1 MSEQNG
7 WTEDRD
13 ELDVETSYLTE
24 VEQSFINQM
33 GDMLADHEVRIEAL
47 EKEAADP
54 DPPRDWITRNRL
66 RGQWEELARWVDWL
80 NANYSQP
87 DDRRVPA
94 CWPAHKGLV
103 HQLAALRAAWRAA
116 VLADEKSKER
126 GNAVVAFH
134 DYHLFPFFHRLSDRH
149 LYPCVHAAHRPDEEH
164 APTDLSH
171 LPEDLVEI
179 EPEAADDGAR
189 PVMEAEDA
197 PPASDESA

>member
-1 MSEQNG
+1 MSEQ
-7 WTEDRD
+7 THDAD
-13 ELDVETSYLTE
+13 EADVETTYLSAT
-24 VEQSFINQM
+24 EQSFLNQL
-33 GDMLADHEVRIEAL
+33 GDMVADHEVRL
-47 EKEAADP
+47 EQLEQQETKP
-54 DPPRDWITRNRL
+54 NTPRDWITRNPL

-116 VLADEKSKER
+116 VLADEKSKEQ
-126 GNAVVAFH
+126 GNAMVAFH

-149 LYPCVHAAHRPDEEH
+149 LYPCVHAAHRLDEEH
-164 APTDLSH
+164 APTDMSH
-171 LPEDLVEI
+171 LPEGLVEI
-179 EPEAADDGAR
+179 EPEAADDEAR

-197 PPASDESA
+197 PPANAESA